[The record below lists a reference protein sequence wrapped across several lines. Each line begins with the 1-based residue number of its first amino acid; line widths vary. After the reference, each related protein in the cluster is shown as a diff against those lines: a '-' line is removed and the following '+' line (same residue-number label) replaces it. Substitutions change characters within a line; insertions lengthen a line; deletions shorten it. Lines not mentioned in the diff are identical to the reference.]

1 MKRTAIFPGSF
12 DPFTKGHAAIVEQA
26 LAMFDRVVVG
36 IGDNISKQGLLTVD
50 ARRRLI
56 EDMYAGE
63 PRVEVKVYG
72 GLTGELART
81 EGAAAIIRGV
91 RNTTD
96 FEYERTMEAANRRLF
111 PDVVTVMLFTPSDVA
126 DISSSTVRE
135 ILSFG
140 RGVGEFMP
148 DGVDIERYLEK

>member
-1 MKRTAIFPGSF
+1 MTTAIFPGSF
-12 DPFTKGHAAIVEQA
+12 DPFTKGHAAIVAQA
-26 LAMFDRVVVG
+26 LSMFGRVVVG
-36 IGDNISKQGLLTVD
+36 IGDNIAKSALLTVD

-56 EDMYAGE
+56 EDLYAGE
-63 PRVEVKVYG
+63 PRVEVKVYS
-72 GLTGELART
+72 GLTGDLARA
-81 EGAAAIIRGV
+81 EGAVAIIRGV

-111 PDVVTVMLFTPSDVA
+111 PEVVTVMLFTPSEVA

-140 RGVGEFMP
+140 RGVEEFMP
-148 DGVDIERYLEK
+148 DGIDLKKYL

>member
-1 MKRTAIFPGSF
+1 MTTAIFPGSF

-26 LAMFDRVVVG
+26 LTMFDRVVIG
-36 IGDNISKQGLLTVD
+36 IGDNISKCGLLTVD

-56 EDMYAGE
+56 EELYAGE
-63 PRVEVKVYG
+63 PRVEVKVYE
-72 GLTGELART
+72 GLTGDLARA

-111 PDVVTVMLFTPSDVA
+111 PGLATVLLFTPHEVA

-140 RGVGEFMP
+140 RGAEEFLP
-148 DGVDIERYLEK
+148 DGVDLKKYL

>member
-1 MKRTAIFPGSF
+1 MTTAIFPGSF
-12 DPFTKGHAAIVEQA
+12 DPFTRGHAAIVEQA
-26 LAMFDRVVVG
+26 LTMFGRVVVG
-36 IGDNISKQGLLTVD
+36 IGDNIAKQGLLTVD

-56 EDMYAGE
+56 EDLYAAE
-63 PRVEVKVYG
+63 PRVEVKVYS
-72 GLTGELART
+72 GLTGDLARA

-111 PDVVTVMLFTPSDVA
+111 PGLSTVLLFTPHEVA

-135 ILSFG
+135 IIRFG
-140 RGVGEFMP
+140 RSAEEFMP
-148 DGVDIERYLEK
+148 DGVDLKRYL